1 MGENMTKKTKLISAG
16 LMSVAA
22 LGLFAA
28 CGSKSESS
36 KSEGKTY
43 SYYYTTD
50 PETLDYTFSG
60 QRYTA
65 ENTAN
70 FVDGLVSYD
79 QYRQIVPALAKS
91 WDVSADGKTYTYH
104 IRKNV
109 PWVDADGNEY
119 AKVKPSDWVTGLK
132 HAADTNS
139 ETLYLVSDSIVGLA
153 DYKSGKDKDFSK
165 VGIKADDKA
174 GTLTYTLN
182 EPESFWNS
190 KATYGILYPVNAEFL
205 KEKGKNFGKVATD
218 GILYNG
224 AFIAT
229 KFDNKSAIEY
239 KANDSYWDKKNV
251 HISAVKLSFFDGKK
265 PEDLY
270 KNYTDGKYNKAQLY
284 PTMPYFKKVDQ
295 KDVVWTDQDA
305 NTYFGMFNLNRQ
317 TYAHTAHDTDAKK
330 DATKKAILNK
340 DFRQAVGFAI
350 DKAKYNAQRVGE
362 AGAEKGVRNTLVP
375 YDFVKIAGKD
385 YGTAVQ
391 ANLQEMDSANWSKL
405 SVEQGKNGTYNVDL
419 AKAAFAKAKEALK
432 AEGVDVSKENP
443 IVLDSPV
450 LDTSTIN
457 IAAAASMENSFEKA
471 FDGEVKLNSI
481 KLAMDPYLQAVFS
494 FKTAAEADYD
504 WNISGWGP
512 DYADPATY
520 LNILSPVKGD
530 IATKIGIEPKVT
542 LEGED
547 KAAAAKE
554 AVGID
559 TFQSLL
565 DTANAITDNTDKRY
579 EAFAKAEAW
588 LIENGIIVPVYSLGA
603 APVIQNEVPFTRI
616 NSNSVGS
623 TAYSY
628 KYMKLGD
635 KTVKAK
641 DYDKALKEWQA
652 KVEEKSKAAD
662 KK

>member
-1 MGENMTKKTKLISAG
+1 MTKKTKLMSIG
-16 LMSVAA
+16 LMSVAS
-22 LGLFAA
+22 LGVFAA
-28 CGSKSESS
+28 CGNKSDSSESD
-36 KSEGKTY
+36 GKDY
-43 SYYYTTD
+43 SFYYKTD

-91 WDVSADGKTYTYH
+91 WDVSEDGKTYTYH
-104 IRKNV
+104 IRKDV

-119 AKVKPSDWVTGLK
+119 ATVKPSDWVTGLK

-139 ETLYLVSDSIVGLA
+139 ETLYLVSDSITGLA
-153 DYKSGKDKDFSK
+153 DYASGKNKDFSK

-182 EPESFWNS
+182 APESFWNS
-190 KATYGILYPVNAEFL
+190 KATYGILYPINAEFL
-205 KEKGKNFGKVATD
+205 KEKGKDFGKVTTD

-239 KANDSYWDKKNV
+239 KANDTYWDKKNV
-251 HISAVKLSFFDGKK
+251 HIKNVKLSFYDGKK

-270 KNYTDGKYNKAQLY
+270 KGFTDGKYNQAELF
-284 PTMPYFKKVDQ
+284 PTMPYYKNVKKS
-295 KDVVWTDQDA
+295 DVIWTAQEA
-305 NTYFGMFNLNRQ
+305 TTYFGMFNLNRQ
-317 TYAHTAHDTDAKK
+317 TYKNTAHDTDAKK
-330 DATKKAILNK
+330 TATKQAVLNK
-340 DFRQAVGFAI
+340 DFRQAIGFAI

-362 AGAEKGVRNTLVP
+362 EGGEKLVRNTLVP
-375 YDFVKIAGKD
+375 YDFVTIAGKD

-391 ANLQEMDSANWSKL
+391 SNLQAIDGDVWSKL
-405 SVEQGKNGTYNVDL
+405 SVDQGKNSTYNVDL
-419 AKAAFAKAKEALK
+419 AKASFAKAKEALK
-432 AEGVDVSKENP
+432 AQGVEVSKENP
-443 IVLDSPV
+443 IVLDAPV

-457 IAAAASMENSFEKA
+457 IAAAASMANSLDKA

-520 LNILSPVKGD
+520 LNILSPKQGD
-530 IATKIGIEPKVT
+530 ITIKIGLEPSVT

-547 KAAAAKE
+547 KGAAAKATVDIE
-554 AVGID
+554 AY
-559 TFQSLL
+559 QKLL
-565 DTANAITDNTDKRY
+565 DEANAITDNTDARY

-588 LIENGIIVPVYSLGA
+588 LIDNGIVTPINSLGA
-603 APVIQNEVPFTRI
+603 APMMQNEVPFTKI
-616 NSNSVGS
+616 DSNTVGS

-628 KYMKLGD
+628 KYRKVSD
-635 KTVKAK
+635 KTVTAK
-641 DYDKALKEWQA
+641 EYEKALKEWKA
-652 KVEEKSKAAD
+652 KVEEKSKAAT
-662 KK
+662 K

>member
-1 MGENMTKKTKLISAG
+1 MTKKTKLMGIG

-22 LGLFAA
+22 LGIFAA
-28 CGSKSESS
+28 CGNKTDSSESD
-36 KSEGKTY
+36 GKDY
-43 SYYYTTD
+43 SFYYLTD

-60 QRYTA
+60 QKYTA

-91 WDVSADGKTYTYH
+91 WDVSEDGKTYTYH

-119 AKVKPSDWVTGLK
+119 DTVKPSDWVTGLK

-139 ETLYLVSDSIVGLA
+139 ETLYLVSDSITGLA
-153 DYKSGKDKDFSK
+153 DYASGKDKDFSK

-182 EPESFWNS
+182 APESFWNS
-190 KATYGILYPVNAEFL
+190 KATYGILYPINAEFL
-205 KEKGKNFGKVATD
+205 KEKGKDFGKVATD

-239 KANDSYWDKKNV
+239 KANDTYWDKKNV
-251 HISAVKLSFFDGKK
+251 HIKNVKLSFFDGKK

-270 KNYTDGKYNKAQLY
+270 QNYMAGKYNQAQLY
-284 PTMPYFKKVDQ
+284 PTMPYYKNVKKS
-295 KDVVWTDQDA
+295 DVIWTAQEA
-305 NTYFGMFNLNRQ
+305 TTYFGMFNLNRQ
-317 TYAHTAHDTDAKK
+317 TYKNTAHDTDAKK
-330 DATKKAILNK
+330 TATKQAVLNK
-340 DFRQAVGFAI
+340 DFRQAIGFAI

-362 AGAEKGVRNTLVP
+362 EGGEKLVRNTLVP
-375 YDFVKIAGKD
+375 YDFVTIAGKD

-391 ANLQEMDSANWSKL
+391 ADLQAIDGDVWSKL
-405 SVEQGKNGTYNVDL
+405 SVDQGKNSTYNVDL
-419 AKAAFAKAKEALK
+419 AKASFAKAKEALK
-432 AEGVDVSKENP
+432 AQGIEVSKENP
-443 IVLDSPV
+443 IILDAPV

-457 IAAAASMENSFEKA
+457 IAAAASMENSLEKA

-520 LNILSPVKGD
+520 LNILSPKQGD
-530 IATKIGIEPKVT
+530 ITIKIGLEPSVT

-547 KAAAAKE
+547 KGAAAKA
-554 AVGID
+554 AVDID
-559 TFQSLL
+559 AYQKLL
-565 DTANAITDNTDKRY
+565 DEANDITNNTDARY

-588 LIENGIIVPVYSLGA
+588 LIDNGIVTPIYSLGA
-603 APVIQNEVPFTRI
+603 VPMMQNEVPFTKI
-616 NSNSVGS
+616 DSNTVGS

-628 KYMKLGD
+628 KYRKVRD
-635 KTVKAK
+635 KTVTAK
-641 DYDKALKEWQA
+641 EYEKALKEWKA
-652 KVEEKSKAAD
+652 KVEEKSKAAT
-662 KK
+662 K

>member
-1 MGENMTKKTKLISAG
+1 MTKKTKLMGIG

-22 LGLFAA
+22 LGIFAA
-28 CGSKSESS
+28 CGNKSDSSESD
-36 KSEGKTY
+36 GKDY
-43 SYYYTTD
+43 SFYYLTD

-60 QRYTA
+60 QKYTA

-91 WDVSADGKTYTYH
+91 WDVSEDGKTYTYH

-119 AKVKPSDWVTGLK
+119 DTVKPSDWVTGLK

-139 ETLYLVSDSIVGLA
+139 ETLYLVSDSITGLA
-153 DYKSGKDKDFSK
+153 DYASGKDKDFSK

-174 GTLTYTLN
+174 GTLTYTLTA
-182 EPESFWNS
+182 PESFWNS
-190 KATYGILYPVNAEFL
+190 KATYGILYPINAEFL
-205 KEKGKNFGKVATD
+205 KEKGKDFGKVATD

-239 KANDSYWDKKNV
+239 KANDTYWDKKNV
-251 HISAVKLSFFDGKK
+251 HIKNVKLSFFDGKK

-270 KNYTDGKYNKAQLY
+270 QNYMAGKYNQAQLY
-284 PTMPYFKKVDQ
+284 PTMPYYKNVKKS
-295 KDVVWTDQDA
+295 DVIWTAQEA
-305 NTYFGMFNLNRQ
+305 TTYFGMFNLNRQ
-317 TYAHTAHDTDAKK
+317 TYKNTAHDTDAKK
-330 DATKKAILNK
+330 TATKQAVLNK
-340 DFRQAVGFAI
+340 DFRQAIGFAI

-362 AGAEKGVRNTLVP
+362 EGGEKLVRNTLVP
-375 YDFVKIAGKD
+375 YDFVTIAGKD

-391 ANLQEMDSANWSKL
+391 ADLQAIDGDVWSKL
-405 SVEQGKNGTYNVDL
+405 SVDQGKNSTYNVDL
-419 AKAAFAKAKEALK
+419 AKASFAKAKEALK
-432 AEGVDVSKENP
+432 AQGIEVSKENP
-443 IVLDSPV
+443 IILDAPV

-457 IAAAASMENSFEKA
+457 IAAAASMENSLEKA

-520 LNILSPVKGD
+520 LNILSPKQGD
-530 IATKIGIEPKVT
+530 ITIKIGLEPSVT

-547 KAAAAKE
+547 KGAAAKA
-554 AVGID
+554 AVDID
-559 TFQSLL
+559 AYQKLL
-565 DTANAITDNTDKRY
+565 DEANDITNNTDARY

-588 LIENGIIVPVYSLGA
+588 LIDNGIVTPIYSLGA
-603 APVIQNEVPFTRI
+603 VPMMQNEVPFTKI
-616 NSNSVGS
+616 DSNTVGS

-628 KYMKLGD
+628 KYRKVSD
-635 KTVKAK
+635 KTVTAK
-641 DYDKALKEWQA
+641 EYEKALKEWKA
-652 KVEEKSKAAD
+652 KVEEKSKAAT
-662 KK
+662 K

>member
-1 MGENMTKKTKLISAG
+1 MTKKTKLMGIG

-22 LGLFAA
+22 LGIFAA
-28 CGSKSESS
+28 CGNKSDSSESD
-36 KSEGKTY
+36 GKDY
-43 SYYYTTD
+43 SFYYLTD

-60 QRYTA
+60 QKYTA

-91 WDVSADGKTYTYH
+91 WDVSEDGKTYTYH

-119 AKVKPSDWVTGLK
+119 DTVKPSDWVTGLK

-139 ETLYLVSDSIVGLA
+139 ETLYLVSDSITGLA
-153 DYKSGKDKDFSK
+153 DYANGKDKDFSK

-182 EPESFWNS
+182 APESFWNS
-190 KATYGILYPVNAEFL
+190 KATYGILYPINAEFL
-205 KEKGKNFGKVATD
+205 KEKGKDFGKVATD

-239 KANDSYWDKKNV
+239 KANDTYWDKKNV
-251 HISAVKLSFFDGKK
+251 HIKNVKLSFFDGKK

-270 KNYTDGKYNKAQLY
+270 QNYMAGKYNQAQLY
-284 PTMPYFKKVDQ
+284 PTMPYYKNVKKS
-295 KDVVWTDQDA
+295 DVIWTAQEA
-305 NTYFGMFNLNRQ
+305 TTYFGMFNLNRQ
-317 TYAHTAHDTDAKK
+317 TYKNTAHDTDAKK
-330 DATKKAILNK
+330 TATKQAVLNK
-340 DFRQAVGFAI
+340 DFRQAIGFAI

-362 AGAEKGVRNTLVP
+362 EGGEKLVRNTLVP
-375 YDFVKIAGKD
+375 YDFVTIAGKD

-391 ANLQEMDSANWSKL
+391 ADLQAIDGDVWSKL
-405 SVEQGKNGTYNVDL
+405 SVDQGKNSTYNVDL
-419 AKAAFAKAKEALK
+419 AKVSFAKAKEALK
-432 AEGVDVSKENP
+432 AQGIEVSKENP
-443 IVLDSPV
+443 IILDAPV

-457 IAAAASMENSFEKA
+457 IAAAASMENSLEKA

-520 LNILSPVKGD
+520 LNILSPKQGD
-530 IATKIGIEPKVT
+530 ITIKIGLEPSVT

-547 KAAAAKE
+547 KGAAAKA
-554 AVGID
+554 AVDID
-559 TFQSLL
+559 AYQKLL
-565 DTANAITDNTDKRY
+565 DEANAITNNTDARY

-588 LIENGIIVPVYSLGA
+588 LIDNGIVTPIYSLGA
-603 APVIQNEVPFTRI
+603 VPMMQNEVPFTKI
-616 NSNSVGS
+616 DSNTVGS

-628 KYMKLGD
+628 KYRKVSD
-635 KTVKAK
+635 KTVTAK
-641 DYDKALKEWQA
+641 EYEKALKEWKA
-652 KVEEKSKAAD
+652 KVEEKSKAAT
-662 KK
+662 K

>member
-1 MGENMTKKTKLISAG
+1 MTKKTKLMGIG

-22 LGLFAA
+22 LGIFAA
-28 CGSKSESS
+28 CGNKSDSSESD
-36 KSEGKTY
+36 GKDY
-43 SYYYTTD
+43 SFYYLTD

-60 QRYTA
+60 QKYTA

-91 WDVSADGKTYTYH
+91 WDVSEDGKTYTYH

-119 AKVKPSDWVTGLK
+119 DTVKPSDWVTGLK

-139 ETLYLVSDSIVGLA
+139 ETLYLVSDSITGLA
-153 DYKSGKDKDFSK
+153 DYASGKDKDFSK

-182 EPESFWNS
+182 APESFWNS
-190 KATYGILYPVNAEFL
+190 KATYGILYPINAEFL
-205 KEKGKNFGKVATD
+205 KEKGKDFGKVATD

-239 KANDSYWDKKNV
+239 KANDTYWDKKNV
-251 HISAVKLSFFDGKK
+251 HIKNVKLSFFDGKK

-270 KNYTDGKYNKAQLY
+270 KNYMAGKYNQAQLY
-284 PTMPYFKKVDQ
+284 PTMPYYKNVKKS
-295 KDVVWTDQDA
+295 DVIWTAQEA
-305 NTYFGMFNLNRQ
+305 TTYFGMFNLNRQ
-317 TYAHTAHDTDAKK
+317 TYKNTAHDTDAKK
-330 DATKKAILNK
+330 TATKQAVLNK
-340 DFRQAVGFAI
+340 DFRQAIGFAI

-362 AGAEKGVRNTLVP
+362 EGGEKLVRNTLVP
-375 YDFVKIAGKD
+375 YDFVTIAGKD

-391 ANLQEMDSANWSKL
+391 ADLQAIDGDVWSKL
-405 SVEQGKNGTYNVDL
+405 SVDQGKNSTYNVDL
-419 AKAAFAKAKEALK
+419 AKASFAKAKEALK
-432 AEGVDVSKENP
+432 AQGIEVSKENP
-443 IVLDSPV
+443 IILDAPV

-457 IAAAASMENSFEKA
+457 IAAAASMENSLEKA

-520 LNILSPVKGD
+520 LNILSPKQGD
-530 IATKIGIEPKVT
+530 ITIKIGLEPSVT

-547 KAAAAKE
+547 KGAAAKA
-554 AVGID
+554 AVDID
-559 TFQSLL
+559 AYQKLL
-565 DTANAITDNTDKRY
+565 DEANAITNNTDARY

-588 LIENGIIVPVYSLGA
+588 LIDNGIVTPIYSLGA
-603 APVIQNEVPFTRI
+603 VPMMQNEVPFTKI
-616 NSNSVGS
+616 DSNTVGS

-628 KYMKLGD
+628 KYRKVSD
-635 KTVKAK
+635 KTVTAK
-641 DYDKALKEWQA
+641 EYEKALKEWKA
-652 KVEEKSKAAD
+652 KVEEKSKAAT
-662 KK
+662 K

>member
-1 MGENMTKKTKLISAG
+1 MTKKTKLMSIG

-22 LGLFAA
+22 LGVFAA
-28 CGSKSESS
+28 CGNKSDSSESD
-36 KSEGKTY
+36 GKDY
-43 SYYYTTD
+43 SFYYKTD

-91 WDVSADGKTYTYH
+91 WDVSEDGKTYTYH
-104 IRKNV
+104 IRKYV

-119 AKVKPSDWVTGLK
+119 ATVKPSDWVTGLK

-139 ETLYLVSDSIVGLA
+139 ETLYLVSDSITGLA
-153 DYKSGKDKDFSK
+153 DYASGKNKDFSK

-182 EPESFWNS
+182 APESFWNS
-190 KATYGILYPVNAEFL
+190 KATYGILYPINAEFL
-205 KEKGKNFGKVATD
+205 KEKGKDFGKVTTD

-239 KANDSYWDKKNV
+239 KANDTYWDKKNV
-251 HISAVKLSFFDGKK
+251 HIKNVKLSFYDGKK

-270 KNYTDGKYNKAQLY
+270 KGFTDGKYNQAELF
-284 PTMPYFKKVDQ
+284 PTMPYYKNVKKS
-295 KDVVWTDQDA
+295 DVIWTAQEA
-305 NTYFGMFNLNRQ
+305 TTYFGMFNLNRQ
-317 TYAHTAHDTDAKK
+317 TYKNTAHDTDAKK
-330 DATKKAILNK
+330 TATKQAVLNK
-340 DFRQAVGFAI
+340 DFRQAIGFAI

-362 AGAEKGVRNTLVP
+362 EGGEKLVRNTLVP
-375 YDFVKIAGKD
+375 YDFVTIAGKD

-391 ANLQEMDSANWSKL
+391 SNLQAIDGDVWSKL
-405 SVEQGKNGTYNVDL
+405 SVDQGKNSTYNVDL
-419 AKAAFAKAKEALK
+419 AKASFAKAKEALK
-432 AEGVDVSKENP
+432 AQGVEVSKENP
-443 IVLDSPV
+443 IVLDAPV

-457 IAAAASMENSFEKA
+457 IAAAASMANSLDKA

-520 LNILSPVKGD
+520 LNILSPKQGD
-530 IATKIGIEPKVT
+530 ITIKIGLEPSVT

-547 KAAAAKE
+547 KGAAAKATVDIE
-554 AVGID
+554 AY
-559 TFQSLL
+559 QKLL
-565 DTANAITDNTDKRY
+565 DEANAITDNTDARY

-588 LIENGIIVPVYSLGA
+588 LIDNGIVTPINSLGA
-603 APVIQNEVPFTRI
+603 APMMQNEVPFTKI
-616 NSNSVGS
+616 DSNTVGS

-628 KYMKLGD
+628 KYRKVSD
-635 KTVKAK
+635 KTVTAK
-641 DYDKALKEWQA
+641 EYEKALKEWKA
-652 KVEEKSKAAD
+652 KVEEKSKAAT
-662 KK
+662 K

>member
-1 MGENMTKKTKLISAG
+1 MTKKTKLMGIG

-22 LGLFAA
+22 LGIFAA
-28 CGSKSESS
+28 CGNKSDSSESD
-36 KSEGKTY
+36 GKDY
-43 SYYYTTD
+43 SFYYLTD

-60 QRYTA
+60 QKYTA

-91 WDVSADGKTYTYH
+91 WDVSEDGKTYTYH

-119 AKVKPSDWVTGLK
+119 DTVKPSDWVTGLK

-139 ETLYLVSDSIVGLA
+139 ETLYLVSDSITGLA
-153 DYKSGKDKDFSK
+153 DYASGKDKDFSK

-182 EPESFWNS
+182 APESFWNS
-190 KATYGILYPVNAEFL
+190 KATYGILYPINAEFL
-205 KEKGKNFGKVATD
+205 KEKGKDFGKVATD

-239 KANDSYWDKKNV
+239 KANDTYWDKKNV
-251 HISAVKLSFFDGKK
+251 HIKNVKLSFFDGKK

-270 KNYTDGKYNKAQLY
+270 QNYMAGKYNQAQLY
-284 PTMPYFKKVDQ
+284 PTMPYYKNVKKS
-295 KDVVWTDQDA
+295 DVIWTAQEA
-305 NTYFGMFNLNRQ
+305 TTYFGMFNLNRQ
-317 TYAHTAHDTDAKK
+317 TYKNTAHDTDAKK
-330 DATKKAILNK
+330 TATKQAVLNK
-340 DFRQAVGFAI
+340 DFRQAIGFAI

-362 AGAEKGVRNTLVP
+362 EGGEKLVRNTLVP
-375 YDFVKIAGKD
+375 YDFVTIAGKD

-391 ANLQEMDSANWSKL
+391 ADLQAIDGDVWSKL
-405 SVEQGKNGTYNVDL
+405 SVDQGKNSTYNVDL
-419 AKAAFAKAKEALK
+419 AKASFAKAKEALK
-432 AEGVDVSKENP
+432 AQGIEVSKENP
-443 IVLDSPV
+443 IILDAPV

-457 IAAAASMENSFEKA
+457 IAAAASMENSLEKA

-520 LNILSPVKGD
+520 LNILSPKQGD
-530 IATKIGIEPKVT
+530 ITIKIGLEPSVT

-547 KAAAAKE
+547 KGAAAKA
-554 AVGID
+554 AVDID
-559 TFQSLL
+559 AYQKLL
-565 DTANAITDNTDKRY
+565 DEANDITNNTDARY

-588 LIENGIIVPVYSLGA
+588 LIDNGIVTPIYSLGA
-603 APVIQNEVPFTRI
+603 VPMMQNEVPFTKI
-616 NSNSVGS
+616 DSNTVGS

-628 KYMKLGD
+628 KYRKVSD
-635 KTVKAK
+635 KTVTAK
-641 DYDKALKEWQA
+641 EYEKALKEWKA
-652 KVEEKSKAAD
+652 KVEEKSKAAT
-662 KK
+662 K

>member
-1 MGENMTKKTKLISAG
+1 MTKKTKLMGIG

-22 LGLFAA
+22 LGIFAA
-28 CGSKSESS
+28 CGNKTDSSESD
-36 KSEGKTY
+36 GKDY
-43 SYYYTTD
+43 SFYYLTD

-60 QRYTA
+60 QKYTA

-91 WDVSADGKTYTYH
+91 WDVSEDGKTYTYH

-119 AKVKPSDWVTGLK
+119 DTVKPSDWVTGLK

-139 ETLYLVSDSIVGLA
+139 ETLYLVSDSITGLA
-153 DYKSGKDKDFSK
+153 DYASGKDKDFSK

-182 EPESFWNS
+182 APESFWNS
-190 KATYGILYPVNAEFL
+190 KATYGILYPINAEFL
-205 KEKGKNFGKVATD
+205 KEKGKDFGKVATD

-239 KANDSYWDKKNV
+239 KANDTYWDKKNV
-251 HISAVKLSFFDGKK
+251 HIKNVKLSFFDGKK

-270 KNYTDGKYNKAQLY
+270 QNYMAGKYNQAQLY
-284 PTMPYFKKVDQ
+284 PTMPYYKNVKKS
-295 KDVVWTDQDA
+295 DVIWTAQEA
-305 NTYFGMFNLNRQ
+305 TTYFGMFNLNRQ
-317 TYAHTAHDTDAKK
+317 TYKNTAHDTDAKK
-330 DATKKAILNK
+330 TATKQAVLNK
-340 DFRQAVGFAI
+340 DFRQAIGFAI

-362 AGAEKGVRNTLVP
+362 EGGEKLVRNTLVP
-375 YDFVKIAGKD
+375 YDFVTIAGKD

-391 ANLQEMDSANWSKL
+391 ADLQAIDGDVWSKL
-405 SVEQGKNGTYNVDL
+405 SVDQGKNSTYNVDL
-419 AKAAFAKAKEALK
+419 AKASFAKAKEALK
-432 AEGVDVSKENP
+432 AQGIEVSKENP
-443 IVLDSPV
+443 IILDAPV

-457 IAAAASMENSFEKA
+457 IAAAASMENSLEKA

-520 LNILSPVKGD
+520 LNILSPKQGD
-530 IATKIGIEPKVT
+530 ITIKIGLEPSVT

-547 KAAAAKE
+547 KGAAAKA
-554 AVGID
+554 AVDID
-559 TFQSLL
+559 AYQKLL
-565 DTANAITDNTDKRY
+565 DEANDITNNTDARY

-588 LIENGIIVPVYSLGA
+588 LIDNGIVTPIYSLGA
-603 APVIQNEVPFTRI
+603 VPMMQNEVPFTKI
-616 NSNSVGS
+616 DSNTVGS

-628 KYMKLGD
+628 KYRKVSD
-635 KTVKAK
+635 KTVTAK
-641 DYDKALKEWQA
+641 EYEKALKEWKA
-652 KVEEKSKAAD
+652 KVEEKSKAAT
-662 KK
+662 K

>member
-1 MGENMTKKTKLISAG
+1 MTKKTKLMGIG

-22 LGLFAA
+22 LGIFAA
-28 CGSKSESS
+28 CGNKSDSSESD
-36 KSEGKTY
+36 GKDY
-43 SYYYTTD
+43 SFYYLTD

-60 QRYTA
+60 QKYTA

-91 WDVSADGKTYTYH
+91 WDVSEDGKTYTYH

-119 AKVKPSDWVTGLK
+119 DTVKPSDWVTGLK

-139 ETLYLVSDSIVGLA
+139 ETLYLVSDSITGLA
-153 DYKSGKDKDFSK
+153 DYASGKDKDFSK

-182 EPESFWNS
+182 APESFWNS
-190 KATYGILYPVNAEFL
+190 KATYGILYPINAEFL
-205 KEKGKNFGKVATD
+205 KEKGKDFGKVATD

-239 KANDSYWDKKNV
+239 KANDTYWDKKNV
-251 HISAVKLSFFDGKK
+251 HIKNVKLSFFDGKK

-270 KNYTDGKYNKAQLY
+270 QNYMAGKYNQAQLY
-284 PTMPYFKKVDQ
+284 PTMPYYKNVKKS
-295 KDVVWTDQDA
+295 DVIWTAQEA
-305 NTYFGMFNLNRQ
+305 TTYFGMFNLNRQ
-317 TYAHTAHDTDAKK
+317 TYKNTAHDTDAKK
-330 DATKKAILNK
+330 TATKQAVLNK
-340 DFRQAVGFAI
+340 DFRQAIGFAI

-362 AGAEKGVRNTLVP
+362 EGGEKLVRNTLVP
-375 YDFVKIAGKD
+375 YDFVTIAGKD

-391 ANLQEMDSANWSKL
+391 ADLQAIDGDVWSKL
-405 SVEQGKNGTYNVDL
+405 SVDQGKNSTYNVDL
-419 AKAAFAKAKEALK
+419 AKASFAKAKEALK
-432 AEGVDVSKENP
+432 AQGIEVSKENP
-443 IVLDSPV
+443 IILDAPV

-457 IAAAASMENSFEKA
+457 IAAAASMENSLEKA

-520 LNILSPVKGD
+520 LNILSPKQGD
-530 IATKIGIEPKVT
+530 ITIKIGLEPSVT

-547 KAAAAKE
+547 KGAAAKA
-554 AVGID
+554 AVDID
-559 TFQSLL
+559 AYQKLL
-565 DTANAITDNTDKRY
+565 DEANAITNNTDARY

-588 LIENGIIVPVYSLGA
+588 LIDNGIVTPIYSLGA
-603 APVIQNEVPFTRI
+603 VPMMQNEVPFTKI
-616 NSNSVGS
+616 DSNTVGS

-628 KYMKLGD
+628 KYRKVSD
-635 KTVKAK
+635 KTVTAK
-641 DYDKALKEWQA
+641 EYEKALKEWKA
-652 KVEEKSKAAD
+652 KVEEKSEAAT
-662 KK
+662 K

>member
-1 MGENMTKKTKLISAG
+1 MTKKTKLMSIG
-16 LMSVAA
+16 LISVAA
-22 LGLFAA
+22 LGVFAA
-28 CGSKSESS
+28 CGNKSDSSESD
-36 KSEGKTY
+36 GKDY
-43 SYYYTTD
+43 SFYYKTD
-50 PETLDYTFSG
+50 PETLDYTFSV

-91 WDVSADGKTYTYH
+91 WDVSEDGKTYTYH
-104 IRKNV
+104 IRKDV

-119 AKVKPSDWVTGLK
+119 ATVKPSDWVTGLK

-139 ETLYLVSDSIVGLA
+139 ETLYLVSDSITGLA
-153 DYKSGKDKDFSK
+153 DYASGKNKDFSK

-182 EPESFWNS
+182 APESFWNS
-190 KATYGILYPVNAEFL
+190 KATYGILYPINAEFL
-205 KEKGKNFGKVATD
+205 KEKGKDFGKVTTD

-239 KANDSYWDKKNV
+239 KANDTYWDKKNV
-251 HISAVKLSFFDGKK
+251 HIKNVKLSFYDGKK

-270 KNYTDGKYNKAQLY
+270 KGFTDGKYNQAELF
-284 PTMPYFKKVDQ
+284 PTMPYYKNVKKS
-295 KDVVWTDQDA
+295 DVIWTAQEA
-305 NTYFGMFNLNRQ
+305 TTYFGMFNLNRQ
-317 TYAHTAHDTDAKK
+317 TYKNTAHDTDAKK
-330 DATKKAILNK
+330 TATKQAVLNK
-340 DFRQAVGFAI
+340 DFRQAIGFAI

-362 AGAEKGVRNTLVP
+362 EGGEKLVRNTLVP
-375 YDFVKIAGKD
+375 YDFVTIAGKD

-391 ANLQEMDSANWSKL
+391 SNLQAIDGDVWSKL
-405 SVEQGKNGTYNVDL
+405 SVDQGKNSTYNVDL
-419 AKAAFAKAKEALK
+419 AKASFAKAKEALK
-432 AEGVDVSKENP
+432 AQGVEVSKENP
-443 IVLDSPV
+443 IVLDAPV
-450 LDTSTIN
+450 LDTNTIN
-457 IAAAASMENSFEKA
+457 IAAAASMANSLDKA

-520 LNILSPVKGD
+520 LNILSPKQGD
-530 IATKIGIEPKVT
+530 ITIKIGLEPSVT

-547 KAAAAKE
+547 KGAAAKATVDIE
-554 AVGID
+554 AY
-559 TFQSLL
+559 QKLL
-565 DTANAITDNTDKRY
+565 DEANAITDNTDARY

-588 LIENGIIVPVYSLGA
+588 LIDNGIVTPIYSLGA
-603 APVIQNEVPFTRI
+603 APMMQNEVPFTKI
-616 NSNSVGS
+616 DSNAVGS

-628 KYMKLGD
+628 KYRKVSD
-635 KTVKAK
+635 KTVTAK
-641 DYDKALKEWQA
+641 EYEKALKEWKA
-652 KVEEKSKAAD
+652 KVEEKSKAAT
-662 KK
+662 K

>member
-1 MGENMTKKTKLISAG
+1 MTKKTKLMGIG

-22 LGLFAA
+22 LGIFAA
-28 CGSKSESS
+28 CGNKSDSSESD
-36 KSEGKTY
+36 GKDY
-43 SYYYTTD
+43 SFYYLTD

-60 QRYTA
+60 QKYTA

-91 WDVSADGKTYTYH
+91 WDVSEDGKTYTYH

-109 PWVDADGNEY
+109 PWVDADGNECDT
-119 AKVKPSDWVTGLK
+119 VKPSDWVTGLK

-139 ETLYLVSDSIVGLA
+139 ETLYLVSDSITGLA
-153 DYKSGKDKDFSK
+153 DYASGKDKDFSK

-182 EPESFWNS
+182 APESFWNS
-190 KATYGILYPVNAEFL
+190 KATYGILYPINAEFL
-205 KEKGKNFGKVATD
+205 KEKGKDFGKVATD

-239 KANDSYWDKKNV
+239 KANDTYWDKKNV
-251 HISAVKLSFFDGKK
+251 HIKNVKLSFFDGKK

-270 KNYTDGKYNKAQLY
+270 QNYMAGKYNQAQLY
-284 PTMPYFKKVDQ
+284 PTMPYYKNVKKS
-295 KDVVWTDQDA
+295 DVIWTAQEA
-305 NTYFGMFNLNRQ
+305 TTYFGMFNLNRQ
-317 TYAHTAHDTDAKK
+317 TYKNTAHDTDAKK
-330 DATKKAILNK
+330 TATKQAVLNK
-340 DFRQAVGFAI
+340 DFRQAIGFAI

-362 AGAEKGVRNTLVP
+362 EGGEKLVRNTLVP
-375 YDFVKIAGKD
+375 YDFVTIAGKD

-391 ANLQEMDSANWSKL
+391 ADLQAIDGDVWSKL
-405 SVEQGKNGTYNVDL
+405 SVDQGKNSTYNVDL
-419 AKAAFAKAKEALK
+419 AKASFAKAKEALK
-432 AEGVDVSKENP
+432 AQGIEVSKENP
-443 IVLDSPV
+443 IILDAPV

-457 IAAAASMENSFEKA
+457 IAAAASMENSLEKA

-520 LNILSPVKGD
+520 LNILSPKQGD
-530 IATKIGIEPKVT
+530 ITIKIGLEPSVT

-547 KAAAAKE
+547 KGAAAKA
-554 AVGID
+554 AVDID
-559 TFQSLL
+559 AYQKLL
-565 DTANAITDNTDKRY
+565 DEANAITNNTDARY

-588 LIENGIIVPVYSLGA
+588 LIDNGIVTPIYSLGA
-603 APVIQNEVPFTRI
+603 VPMMQNEVPFTKI
-616 NSNSVGS
+616 DSNTVGS

-628 KYMKLGD
+628 KYRKVSD
-635 KTVKAK
+635 KTVTAK
-641 DYDKALKEWQA
+641 EYEKALKEWKA
-652 KVEEKSKAAD
+652 KVEEKSKAAT
-662 KK
+662 K

>member
-1 MGENMTKKTKLISAG
+1 MTKKTKLMGIG

-22 LGLFAA
+22 LGIFAA
-28 CGSKSESS
+28 CGNKSDSSESD
-36 KSEGKTY
+36 GKDY
-43 SYYYTTD
+43 SFYYLTD

-60 QRYTA
+60 QKYTA

-91 WDVSADGKTYTYH
+91 WDVSEDGKTYTYH

-119 AKVKPSDWVTGLK
+119 DTVKPSDWVTGLK

-139 ETLYLVSDSIVGLA
+139 ETLYLVSDSITGLA
-153 DYKSGKDKDFSK
+153 DYASGKDKDFSK

-182 EPESFWNS
+182 APESFWNS
-190 KATYGILYPVNAEFL
+190 KATYGILYPINAEFL
-205 KEKGKNFGKVATD
+205 KEKGKDFGKVATD

-239 KANDSYWDKKNV
+239 KANDTYWDKKNV
-251 HISAVKLSFFDGKK
+251 HIKNVKLSFFDGKK

-270 KNYTDGKYNKAQLY
+270 QNYMAGKYNQAQLY
-284 PTMPYFKKVDQ
+284 PTMPYYKNVKKS
-295 KDVVWTDQDA
+295 DVIWTAQEA
-305 NTYFGMFNLNRQ
+305 TTYFGMFNLNRQ
-317 TYAHTAHDTDAKK
+317 TYKNTAHDTDAKK
-330 DATKKAILNK
+330 TATKQAVLNK
-340 DFRQAVGFAI
+340 DFRQAIGFAI

-362 AGAEKGVRNTLVP
+362 EGGEKLVRNTLVP
-375 YDFVKIAGKD
+375 YDFVTIAGKD

-391 ANLQEMDSANWSKL
+391 ADLQAIDGDVWSKL
-405 SVEQGKNGTYNVDL
+405 SVDQGKNSTYNVDL
-419 AKAAFAKAKEALK
+419 AKASLAKAKEALK
-432 AEGVDVSKENP
+432 AQGIEVSKENP
-443 IVLDSPV
+443 IILDAPV

-457 IAAAASMENSFEKA
+457 IAAAASMENSLEKA

-520 LNILSPVKGD
+520 LNILSPKQGD
-530 IATKIGIEPKVT
+530 ITIKIGLEPSVT

-547 KAAAAKE
+547 KGAAAKA
-554 AVGID
+554 AVDID
-559 TFQSLL
+559 AYQKLL
-565 DTANAITDNTDKRY
+565 DEANAITNNTDARY

-588 LIENGIIVPVYSLGA
+588 LIDNGIVTPIYSLGA
-603 APVIQNEVPFTRI
+603 VPMMQNEVPFTKI
-616 NSNSVGS
+616 DSNTVGS

-628 KYMKLGD
+628 KYRKVSD
-635 KTVKAK
+635 KTVTAK
-641 DYDKALKEWQA
+641 EYEKALKEWKA
-652 KVEEKSKAAD
+652 KVEEKSKAAT
-662 KK
+662 K

>member
-1 MGENMTKKTKLISAG
+1 MTKKTKLMSIG

-22 LGLFAA
+22 LGVFAA
-28 CGSKSESS
+28 CGNKSDSSESD
-36 KSEGKTY
+36 GKDY
-43 SYYYTTD
+43 SFYYKTD

-91 WDVSADGKTYTYH
+91 CDVSEDGKTYTYH
-104 IRKNV
+104 IRKDV

-119 AKVKPSDWVTGLK
+119 ATVKPYDWVTGLK

-139 ETLYLVSDSIVGLA
+139 ETLYLVSDSITGLA
-153 DYKSGKDKDFSK
+153 DYASGKNKDFSK

-182 EPESFWNS
+182 APESFWNS
-190 KATYGILYPVNAEFL
+190 KATYGILYPINAEFL
-205 KEKGKNFGKVATD
+205 KEKGKDFGKVTTD

-239 KANDSYWDKKNV
+239 KANDTYWDKKNV
-251 HISAVKLSFFDGKK
+251 HIKNVKLSFYDGKK

-270 KNYTDGKYNKAQLY
+270 KGFTDGKYNQAELF
-284 PTMPYFKKVDQ
+284 PTMPYYKNVKKS
-295 KDVVWTDQDA
+295 DVIWTAQEA
-305 NTYFGMFNLNRQ
+305 TTYFGMFNLNRQ
-317 TYAHTAHDTDAKK
+317 TYKNTAHDTDAKK
-330 DATKKAILNK
+330 TAIKQAVLNK
-340 DFRQAVGFAI
+340 DFRQAIGFAI

-362 AGAEKGVRNTLVP
+362 EGGEKLVRNTLVP
-375 YDFVKIAGKD
+375 YDFVTIAGKD

-391 ANLQEMDSANWSKL
+391 SNLQAIDGDVWSKL
-405 SVEQGKNGTYNVDL
+405 SVDQGKNSTYNVDL
-419 AKAAFAKAKEALK
+419 AKASFAKAKEALK
-432 AEGVDVSKENP
+432 AQGIEVSKENP
-443 IVLDSPV
+443 IVLDAPV

-457 IAAAASMENSFEKA
+457 IAAAASMANSLDKA

-520 LNILSPVKGD
+520 LNILSPKQGD
-530 IATKIGIEPKVT
+530 ITIKIGLEPSVT

-547 KAAAAKE
+547 KGAAAKATVDIE
-554 AVGID
+554 AY
-559 TFQSLL
+559 QKLL
-565 DTANAITDNTDKRY
+565 DEANAITDNTDARY

-588 LIENGIIVPVYSLGA
+588 LIDNGIVTPIYSLGA
-603 APVIQNEVPFTRI
+603 APMMQNEVPFTKI
-616 NSNSVGS
+616 DSNTVGS

-628 KYMKLGD
+628 KYRKVSD
-635 KTVKAK
+635 KTVTAK
-641 DYDKALKEWQA
+641 EYEKALKEWKA
-652 KVEEKSKAAD
+652 KVEEKSKAAT
-662 KK
+662 K

>member
-1 MGENMTKKTKLISAG
+1 MTKKTKLMGIG

-22 LGLFAA
+22 LGIFAA
-28 CGSKSESS
+28 CGNKSDSSESD
-36 KSEGKTY
+36 GKDY
-43 SYYYTTD
+43 SFYYLTD

-60 QRYTA
+60 QKYTA

-91 WDVSADGKTYTYH
+91 WDVSEDGKTYTYH

-119 AKVKPSDWVTGLK
+119 DTVKPSDWVTGLK

-139 ETLYLVSDSIVGLA
+139 ETLYLVSDSITGLA
-153 DYKSGKDKDFSK
+153 DYASGKDKDFSK

-182 EPESFWNS
+182 APESFWNS
-190 KATYGILYPVNAEFL
+190 KATYGILYPINAEFL
-205 KEKGKNFGKVATD
+205 KEKGKDFGKVATD

-239 KANDSYWDKKNV
+239 KANDTYWDKKNV
-251 HISAVKLSFFDGKK
+251 HIKNVKLSFFDGKK

-270 KNYTDGKYNKAQLY
+270 QNYMAGKYNQAQLY
-284 PTMPYFKKVDQ
+284 PTMPYYKNVKKS
-295 KDVVWTDQDA
+295 DVIWTAQEA
-305 NTYFGMFNLNRQ
+305 TTYFGMFNLNRQ
-317 TYAHTAHDTDAKK
+317 TYKNTAHDTDAKK
-330 DATKKAILNK
+330 TATKQAVLNK
-340 DFRQAVGFAI
+340 DFRQAIGFAI

-362 AGAEKGVRNTLVP
+362 EGGEKLVRNTLVP
-375 YDFVKIAGKD
+375 YDFVTIAGKD

-391 ANLQEMDSANWSKL
+391 ADLQAIDGDVWSKL
-405 SVEQGKNGTYNVDL
+405 SVDQGKNSTYNVDL
-419 AKAAFAKAKEALK
+419 AKASFAKAKEALK
-432 AEGVDVSKENP
+432 AQGFEVSKENP
-443 IVLDSPV
+443 IILDAPV

-457 IAAAASMENSFEKA
+457 IAAAASMENSLEKA

-520 LNILSPVKGD
+520 LNILSPKQGD
-530 IATKIGIEPKVT
+530 ITIKIGLEPSVT

-547 KAAAAKE
+547 KGAAAKA
-554 AVGID
+554 AVDID
-559 TFQSLL
+559 AYQKLL
-565 DTANAITDNTDKRY
+565 DEANDITNNTDARY

-588 LIENGIIVPVYSLGA
+588 LIDNGIVTPIYSLGA
-603 APVIQNEVPFTRI
+603 VPMMQNEVPFTKI
-616 NSNSVGS
+616 DSNTVGS

-628 KYMKLGD
+628 KYRKVSD
-635 KTVKAK
+635 KTVTAK
-641 DYDKALKEWQA
+641 EYEKALKEWKA
-652 KVEEKSKAAD
+652 KVEEKSKAAT
-662 KK
+662 K

>member
-1 MGENMTKKTKLISAG
+1 M
-16 LMSVAA
+16 
-22 LGLFAA
+22 
-28 CGSKSESS
+28 
-36 KSEGKTY
+36 
-43 SYYYTTD
+43 
-50 PETLDYTFSG
+50 PYTFSG
-60 QRYTA
+60 QKYTA

-91 WDVSADGKTYTYH
+91 WDVSEDGKTYTYH

-119 AKVKPSDWVTGLK
+119 DTVKPSDWVTGLK

-139 ETLYLVSDSIVGLA
+139 ETLYLVSDSITGLA
-153 DYKSGKDKDFSK
+153 DYASGKDKDFSK

-182 EPESFWNS
+182 APESFWNS
-190 KATYGILYPVNAEFL
+190 KATYGILYPINAEFL
-205 KEKGKNFGKVATD
+205 KEKGKDFGKVATD

-239 KANDSYWDKKNV
+239 KANDTYWDKKNV
-251 HISAVKLSFFDGKK
+251 HIKNVKLSFFDGKK

-270 KNYTDGKYNKAQLY
+270 QNYMAGKYNQAQLY
-284 PTMPYFKKVDQ
+284 PTMPYYKNVKKS
-295 KDVVWTDQDA
+295 DVIWTAQEA
-305 NTYFGMFNLNRQ
+305 TTYFGMFNLNRQ
-317 TYAHTAHDTDAKK
+317 TYKNTAHDTDAKK
-330 DATKKAILNK
+330 TATKQAVLNK
-340 DFRQAVGFAI
+340 DFRQAIGFAI

-362 AGAEKGVRNTLVP
+362 EGGEKLVRNTLVP
-375 YDFVKIAGKD
+375 YDFVTIAGKD

-391 ANLQEMDSANWSKL
+391 ADLQAIDGDVWSKL
-405 SVEQGKNGTYNVDL
+405 SVDQGKNSTYNVDL
-419 AKAAFAKAKEALK
+419 AKASFAKAKEALK
-432 AEGVDVSKENP
+432 AQGIEVSKENP
-443 IVLDSPV
+443 IILDAPV

-457 IAAAASMENSFEKA
+457 IAAAASMENSLEKA

-520 LNILSPVKGD
+520 LNILSPKQGD
-530 IATKIGIEPKVT
+530 ITIKIGLEPSVT

-547 KAAAAKE
+547 KGAAAKA
-554 AVGID
+554 AVDID
-559 TFQSLL
+559 AYQKLL
-565 DTANAITDNTDKRY
+565 DEANDITNNTDARY

-588 LIENGIIVPVYSLGA
+588 LIDNGIVTPIYSLGA
-603 APVIQNEVPFTRI
+603 VPMMQNEVPFTKI
-616 NSNSVGS
+616 DSNTVGS

-628 KYMKLGD
+628 KYRKVSD
-635 KTVKAK
+635 KTVTAK
-641 DYDKALKEWQA
+641 EYEKALKEWKA
-652 KVEEKSKAAD
+652 KVEEKSKAAT
-662 KK
+662 K

>member
-1 MGENMTKKTKLISAG
+1 MTKKTKLMGIG

-22 LGLFAA
+22 LGIFAA
-28 CGSKSESS
+28 CGNKSDSSESD
-36 KSEGKTY
+36 GKDY
-43 SYYYTTD
+43 SFYYLTD

-60 QRYTA
+60 QKYTA

-91 WDVSADGKTYTYH
+91 WDVSEDGKTYTYH

-119 AKVKPSDWVTGLK
+119 DTVKPSDWVTGLK

-139 ETLYLVSDSIVGLA
+139 ETLYLVSDSITGLA
-153 DYKSGKDKDFSK
+153 DYASGKDKDFSK
-165 VGIKADDKA
+165 VGIKADNKA

-182 EPESFWNS
+182 APESFWNS
-190 KATYGILYPVNAEFL
+190 KATYGILYPINAEFL
-205 KEKGKNFGKVATD
+205 KEKGKDFGKVATD

-239 KANDSYWDKKNV
+239 KANDTYWDKKNV
-251 HISAVKLSFFDGKK
+251 HIKNVKLSFFDGKK

-270 KNYTDGKYNKAQLY
+270 QNYMAGKYNQAQLY
-284 PTMPYFKKVDQ
+284 PTMPYYKNVKKS
-295 KDVVWTDQDA
+295 DVIWTAQEA
-305 NTYFGMFNLNRQ
+305 TTYFGMFNLNRQ
-317 TYAHTAHDTDAKK
+317 TYKNTAHDTDAKK
-330 DATKKAILNK
+330 TATKQAVLNK
-340 DFRQAVGFAI
+340 DFRQAIGFAI

-362 AGAEKGVRNTLVP
+362 EGGEKLVRNTLVP
-375 YDFVKIAGKD
+375 YDFVTIAGKD

-391 ANLQEMDSANWSKL
+391 ADLQAIDGDVWSKL
-405 SVEQGKNGTYNVDL
+405 SVDQGKNSTYNVDL
-419 AKAAFAKAKEALK
+419 AKASFAKAKEALK
-432 AEGVDVSKENP
+432 AQGIEVSKENP
-443 IVLDSPV
+443 IILDAPV

-457 IAAAASMENSFEKA
+457 IAAAASMENSLEKA

-520 LNILSPVKGD
+520 LNILSPKQGD
-530 IATKIGIEPKVT
+530 ITIKIGLEPSVT

-547 KAAAAKE
+547 KGAAAKA
-554 AVGID
+554 AVDID
-559 TFQSLL
+559 AYQKLL
-565 DTANAITDNTDKRY
+565 DEANDITNNTDARY

-588 LIENGIIVPVYSLGA
+588 LIDNGIVTPIYSLGA
-603 APVIQNEVPFTRI
+603 VPMMQNEVPFTKI
-616 NSNSVGS
+616 DSNTVGS

-628 KYMKLGD
+628 KYRKVSD
-635 KTVKAK
+635 KTVTAK
-641 DYDKALKEWQA
+641 EYEKALKEWKA
-652 KVEEKSKAAD
+652 KVEEKSKAAT
-662 KK
+662 K

>member
-1 MGENMTKKTKLISAG
+1 MTKKTKLMGIG

-22 LGLFAA
+22 LGIFAA
-28 CGSKSESS
+28 CGNKSDSSESD
-36 KSEGKTY
+36 GKDY
-43 SYYYTTD
+43 SFYYLTD

-60 QRYTA
+60 QKYTA

-91 WDVSADGKTYTYH
+91 WDVSEDGKTYTYH

-119 AKVKPSDWVTGLK
+119 DTVKPSDWVTGLK

-139 ETLYLVSDSIVGLA
+139 ETLYLVSDSITGLA
-153 DYKSGKDKDFSK
+153 DYASGKDKDFSK

-182 EPESFWNS
+182 APESFWNS
-190 KATYGILYPVNAEFL
+190 KATYGILYPINAEFL
-205 KEKGKNFGKVATD
+205 KEKGKDFGKVATD

-229 KFDNKSAIEY
+229 KFDIKSAIEY
-239 KANDSYWDKKNV
+239 KANDTYWDKKNV
-251 HISAVKLSFFDGKK
+251 HIKNVKLSFFDGKK

-270 KNYTDGKYNKAQLY
+270 QNYMAGKYNQAQLY
-284 PTMPYFKKVDQ
+284 PTMPYYKNVKKS
-295 KDVVWTDQDA
+295 DVIWTAQEA
-305 NTYFGMFNLNRQ
+305 TTYFGMFNLNRQ
-317 TYAHTAHDTDAKK
+317 TYKNTAHDTDAKK
-330 DATKKAILNK
+330 TATKQAVLNK
-340 DFRQAVGFAI
+340 DFRQAIGFAI

-362 AGAEKGVRNTLVP
+362 EGGEKLVRNTLVP
-375 YDFVKIAGKD
+375 YDFVTIAGKD

-391 ANLQEMDSANWSKL
+391 ADLQAIDGDVWSKL
-405 SVEQGKNGTYNVDL
+405 SVDQGKNSTYNVDL
-419 AKAAFAKAKEALK
+419 AKASFAKAKEALK
-432 AEGVDVSKENP
+432 AQGIEVSKENP
-443 IVLDSPV
+443 IILDAPV

-457 IAAAASMENSFEKA
+457 IAAAASMENSLEKA

-520 LNILSPVKGD
+520 LNILSPKQGD
-530 IATKIGIEPKVT
+530 ITIKIGLEPSVT

-547 KAAAAKE
+547 KGAAAKA
-554 AVGID
+554 AVDID
-559 TFQSLL
+559 AYQKLL
-565 DTANAITDNTDKRY
+565 DEANDITNNTDARY

-588 LIENGIIVPVYSLGA
+588 LIDNGIVTPIYSLGA
-603 APVIQNEVPFTRI
+603 VPMMQNEVPFTKI
-616 NSNSVGS
+616 DSNTVGS

-628 KYMKLGD
+628 KYRKVSD
-635 KTVKAK
+635 KTVTAK
-641 DYDKALKEWQA
+641 EYEKALKEWKA
-652 KVEEKSKAAD
+652 KVEEKSKAAT
-662 KK
+662 K

>member
-1 MGENMTKKTKLISAG
+1 MTKKTKLMSIG

-22 LGLFAA
+22 LGVFAA
-28 CGSKSESS
+28 CGNKSDSSESD
-36 KSEGKTY
+36 GKDY
-43 SYYYTTD
+43 SFYYKTD

-91 WDVSADGKTYTYH
+91 WDVSEDGKTYTYH
-104 IRKNV
+104 IRKDV

-119 AKVKPSDWVTGLK
+119 ATVKPSDWVTGLK
-132 HAADTNS
+132 HVADTNS
-139 ETLYLVSDSIVGLA
+139 ETLYLVSDSITGLA
-153 DYKSGKDKDFSK
+153 DYASGKNKDFSK

-182 EPESFWNS
+182 APESFWNS
-190 KATYGILYPVNAEFL
+190 KATYGILYPINAEFL
-205 KEKGKNFGKVATD
+205 KEKGKDFGKVTTD

-239 KANDSYWDKKNV
+239 KANDTYWDKKNV
-251 HISAVKLSFFDGKK
+251 HIKNVKLSFYDGKK

-270 KNYTDGKYNKAQLY
+270 KGFTDGKYNQAELF
-284 PTMPYFKKVDQ
+284 PTMPYYKNVKKS
-295 KDVVWTDQDA
+295 DVIWTAQEA
-305 NTYFGMFNLNRQ
+305 TTYFGMFNLNRQ
-317 TYAHTAHDTDAKK
+317 TYKNTAHDTDAKK
-330 DATKKAILNK
+330 TATKQAVLNK
-340 DFRQAVGFAI
+340 DFRQAIGFAI

-362 AGAEKGVRNTLVP
+362 EGGEKLVRNTLVP
-375 YDFVKIAGKD
+375 YDFVTIAGKD

-391 ANLQEMDSANWSKL
+391 SNLQAIDGDVWSKL
-405 SVEQGKNGTYNVDL
+405 SVDQGKNSTYNVDL
-419 AKAAFAKAKEALK
+419 AKASFAKAKEALK
-432 AEGVDVSKENP
+432 AQGVEVSKENP
-443 IVLDSPV
+443 IVLDAPV

-457 IAAAASMENSFEKA
+457 IAAAASMANSLDKA

-520 LNILSPVKGD
+520 LNILSPKQGD
-530 IATKIGIEPKVT
+530 ITIKIGLEPSVT

-547 KAAAAKE
+547 KGAAAKATVDIE
-554 AVGID
+554 AY
-559 TFQSLL
+559 QKLL
-565 DTANAITDNTDKRY
+565 DEANAITDNTDARY

-588 LIENGIIVPVYSLGA
+588 LIDNGIVTPINSLGA
-603 APVIQNEVPFTRI
+603 APMMQNEVPFTKI
-616 NSNSVGS
+616 DSNTVGS

-628 KYMKLGD
+628 KYRKVSD
-635 KTVKAK
+635 KTVTAK
-641 DYDKALKEWQA
+641 EYEKALKEWKA
-652 KVEEKSKAAD
+652 KVEEKSKAAT
-662 KK
+662 K

>member
-1 MGENMTKKTKLISAG
+1 MTKKTKLMGIG

-22 LGLFAA
+22 LGIFAA
-28 CGSKSESS
+28 CGNKSDSSESD
-36 KSEGKTY
+36 GKDY
-43 SYYYTTD
+43 SFYYLTD

-60 QRYTA
+60 QKYTA

-91 WDVSADGKTYTYH
+91 WDVSEDGKTYTYH

-119 AKVKPSDWVTGLK
+119 DTVKPSDWVTGLK

-139 ETLYLVSDSIVGLA
+139 ETLYLVSDSITGLA
-153 DYKSGKDKDFSK
+153 DYASGKDKDFSK

-182 EPESFWNS
+182 APESFWNS
-190 KATYGILYPVNAEFL
+190 KATYGILYPINAEFL
-205 KEKGKNFGKVATD
+205 KEKGKDFGKVATD

-239 KANDSYWDKKNV
+239 KANDTYWDKKNV
-251 HISAVKLSFFDGKK
+251 HIKNVKLSFFDGKK

-270 KNYTDGKYNKAQLY
+270 QNYMAGKYNQAQLY
-284 PTMPYFKKVDQ
+284 PTMPYYKNVKKS
-295 KDVVWTDQDA
+295 DVIWTAQEA
-305 NTYFGMFNLNRQ
+305 TTYFGMFNLNRQ
-317 TYAHTAHDTDAKK
+317 TYKNTAHDTDAKK
-330 DATKKAILNK
+330 TATKQAVLNK
-340 DFRQAVGFAI
+340 DFRQAIGFAI

-362 AGAEKGVRNTLVP
+362 EGGEKLVRNTLVP
-375 YDFVKIAGKD
+375 YDFVTIAGKD

-391 ANLQEMDSANWSKL
+391 ADLQAIDGDVWSKL
-405 SVEQGKNGTYNVDL
+405 SVDQGKNSTYNVDL
-419 AKAAFAKAKEALK
+419 AKASFAKAKEALK
-432 AEGVDVSKENP
+432 AQGIEVSKENP
-443 IVLDSPV
+443 IILDAPV

-457 IAAAASMENSFEKA
+457 IAAAASMENSLEKA
-471 FDGEVKLNSI
+471 LDGEVKLNSI

-520 LNILSPVKGD
+520 LNILSPKQGD
-530 IATKIGIEPKVT
+530 ITIKIGLEPSVT

-547 KAAAAKE
+547 KGAAAKA
-554 AVGID
+554 AVDID
-559 TFQSLL
+559 AYQKLL
-565 DTANAITDNTDKRY
+565 DEANAITNNTDARY

-588 LIENGIIVPVYSLGA
+588 LIDNGIVTPIYSLGA
-603 APVIQNEVPFTRI
+603 VPMMQNEVPFTKI
-616 NSNSVGS
+616 DSNTVGS

-628 KYMKLGD
+628 KYRKVSD
-635 KTVKAK
+635 KTVTAK
-641 DYDKALKEWQA
+641 EYEKALKEWKA
-652 KVEEKSKAAD
+652 KVEEKSKAAT
-662 KK
+662 K

>member
-1 MGENMTKKTKLISAG
+1 MTKKTKLMGIG

-22 LGLFAA
+22 LGIFAA
-28 CGSKSESS
+28 CGNKSDSSESD
-36 KSEGKTY
+36 GKDY
-43 SYYYTTD
+43 SFYYLTD

-60 QRYTA
+60 QKYTA

-91 WDVSADGKTYTYH
+91 WDVSEDGKTYTYH

-119 AKVKPSDWVTGLK
+119 DTVKPSDWVTGLK

-139 ETLYLVSDSIVGLA
+139 ETLYLVSDSITGLA
-153 DYKSGKDKDFSK
+153 DYASGKDKDFSK

-182 EPESFWNS
+182 APESFWNS
-190 KATYGILYPVNAEFL
+190 KATYGILYPINAEFL
-205 KEKGKNFGKVATD
+205 KEKGKDFGKVATD

-239 KANDSYWDKKNV
+239 KANDTYWDKKNV
-251 HISAVKLSFFDGKK
+251 HIKNVKLSFFDGKK

-270 KNYTDGKYNKAQLY
+270 QNYMAGKYNQAQLY
-284 PTMPYFKKVDQ
+284 PTMPYYKNVKKS
-295 KDVVWTDQDA
+295 DVIWTAQEA
-305 NTYFGMFNLNRQ
+305 TTYFGMFNLNRQ
-317 TYAHTAHDTDAKK
+317 TYKNTAHDTDAKK
-330 DATKKAILNK
+330 TATKQAVLNK
-340 DFRQAVGFAI
+340 DFRQAIGFAI

-362 AGAEKGVRNTLVP
+362 EGGEKLVRNTLVP
-375 YDFVKIAGKD
+375 YDFVTIAGKD

-391 ANLQEMDSANWSKL
+391 ADLQAIDGDVWSKL
-405 SVEQGKNGTYNVDL
+405 SVDQGKNSTYNVDL
-419 AKAAFAKAKEALK
+419 VKASFAKAKEALK
-432 AEGVDVSKENP
+432 AQGIEVSKENP
-443 IVLDSPV
+443 IILDAPV

-457 IAAAASMENSFEKA
+457 IAAAASMENSLEKA

-520 LNILSPVKGD
+520 LNILSPKQGD
-530 IATKIGIEPKVT
+530 ITIKIGLEPSVT

-547 KAAAAKE
+547 KGAAAKA
-554 AVGID
+554 AVDID
-559 TFQSLL
+559 AYQKLL
-565 DTANAITDNTDKRY
+565 DEANAITNNTDARY

-588 LIENGIIVPVYSLGA
+588 LIDNGIVTPIYSLGA
-603 APVIQNEVPFTRI
+603 VPMMQNEVPFTKI
-616 NSNSVGS
+616 DSNTVGS

-628 KYMKLGD
+628 KYRKVSD
-635 KTVKAK
+635 KTVTAK
-641 DYDKALKEWQA
+641 EYEKALKEWKA
-652 KVEEKSKAAD
+652 KVEEKSKAAT
-662 KK
+662 K

>member
-1 MGENMTKKTKLISAG
+1 MTKKTKLMSIG

-22 LGLFAA
+22 LGVFAA
-28 CGSKSESS
+28 CGNKSDSSESD
-36 KSEGKTY
+36 GKDY
-43 SYYYTTD
+43 SFYYKTD

-91 WDVSADGKTYTYH
+91 WDVSEDGKTYTYH
-104 IRKNV
+104 IRKDV

-119 AKVKPSDWVTGLK
+119 ATVKPSDWVTGLK

-139 ETLYLVSDSIVGLA
+139 ETLYLVSDSITGLA
-153 DYKSGKDKDFSK
+153 DYASGKNKDFSK

-182 EPESFWNS
+182 APESFWNS
-190 KATYGILYPVNAEFL
+190 KATYGILYPINAEFL
-205 KEKGKNFGKVATD
+205 KEKGKDFGKVTTD

-239 KANDSYWDKKNV
+239 KANDTYWDKKNV
-251 HISAVKLSFFDGKK
+251 HIKNVKLSFYDGKK

-270 KNYTDGKYNKAQLY
+270 KGFTDGKYNQAELF
-284 PTMPYFKKVDQ
+284 PTMPYYKNVKKS
-295 KDVVWTDQDA
+295 DVIWTAQEA
-305 NTYFGMFNLNRQ
+305 TTYFGMFNLNRQ
-317 TYAHTAHDTDAKK
+317 TYKNTAHDTDAKK
-330 DATKKAILNK
+330 TATKQAVLNK
-340 DFRQAVGFAI
+340 DFRQAIGFAI
-350 DKAKYNAQRVGE
+350 DKAKYNAQRVGVE
-362 AGAEKGVRNTLVP
+362 GGEKLVRNTLVP
-375 YDFVKIAGKD
+375 YDFVTIAGKD

-391 ANLQEMDSANWSKL
+391 SNLQAIDGDVWSKL
-405 SVEQGKNGTYNVDL
+405 SVDQGKNSTYNVDL
-419 AKAAFAKAKEALK
+419 AKASFAKAKEALK
-432 AEGVDVSKENP
+432 AQGVEVSKENP
-443 IVLDSPV
+443 IVLDAPV

-457 IAAAASMENSFEKA
+457 IAAAASMANSLDKA

-520 LNILSPVKGD
+520 LNILSPKQGD
-530 IATKIGIEPKVT
+530 ITIKIGLEPSVT

-547 KAAAAKE
+547 KGAAAKATVDIE
-554 AVGID
+554 AY
-559 TFQSLL
+559 QKLL
-565 DTANAITDNTDKRY
+565 DEANAITDNTDARY

-588 LIENGIIVPVYSLGA
+588 LIDNGIVTPINSLGA
-603 APVIQNEVPFTRI
+603 APMMQNEVPFTKI
-616 NSNSVGS
+616 DSNTVGS

-628 KYMKLGD
+628 KYRKVSD
-635 KTVKAK
+635 KTVTAK
-641 DYDKALKEWQA
+641 EYEKALKEWKA
-652 KVEEKSKAAD
+652 KVEEKSKAAT
-662 KK
+662 K

>member
-1 MGENMTKKTKLISAG
+1 MTKKTKLMSIG

-22 LGLFAA
+22 LGVFAA
-28 CGSKSESS
+28 CGNKSDSS
-36 KSEGKTY
+36 ESEGKDY
-43 SYYYTTD
+43 SYYYTND

-91 WDVSADGKTYTYH
+91 WDVSEDGKTYTYH

-119 AKVKPSDWVTGLK
+119 DTVKPSDWVTGLK

-139 ETLYLVSDSIVGLA
+139 ETLYLVSDSITGLA
-153 DYKSGKDKDFSK
+153 DYASGKDKDFSK

-182 EPESFWNS
+182 APESFWNS
-190 KATYGILYPVNAEFL
+190 KATYGILYPINAEFL
-205 KEKGKNFGKVATD
+205 KEKGKDFGKVATD

-239 KANDSYWDKKNV
+239 KANDTYWDKKNV
-251 HISAVKLSFFDGKK
+251 HIKNVKLSFFDGKK

-270 KNYTDGKYNKAQLY
+270 QNYMAGKYNQAQLY
-284 PTMPYFKKVDQ
+284 PTMPYYKNVKKS
-295 KDVVWTDQDA
+295 DVIWTAQEA
-305 NTYFGMFNLNRQ
+305 TTYFGMFNLNRQ
-317 TYAHTAHDTDAKK
+317 TYKNTAHDTDAKK
-330 DATKKAILNK
+330 TATKQAVLNK
-340 DFRQAVGFAI
+340 DFRQAIGFAI

-362 AGAEKGVRNTLVP
+362 EGGEKLVRNTLVP
-375 YDFVKIAGKD
+375 YDFVTIAGKD

-391 ANLQEMDSANWSKL
+391 ADLQAIDGDVWSKL
-405 SVEQGKNGTYNVDL
+405 SVDQGKNSTYNVDL
-419 AKAAFAKAKEALK
+419 AKASFAKAKEALK
-432 AEGVDVSKENP
+432 AQGIEVSKENP
-443 IVLDSPV
+443 IILDAPV

-457 IAAAASMENSFEKA
+457 MAAAASMENSLEKA

-520 LNILSPVKGD
+520 LNILSPKQGD
-530 IATKIGIEPKVT
+530 ITIKIGLEPSVT

-547 KAAAAKE
+547 KGAAAKA
-554 AVGID
+554 AVDID
-559 TFQSLL
+559 AYQKLL
-565 DTANAITDNTDKRY
+565 DEANAITNNTDARY

-588 LIENGIIVPVYSLGA
+588 LIDNGIVTPIYSLGA
-603 APVIQNEVPFTRI
+603 VPMMQNEVPFTKI
-616 NSNSVGS
+616 DSNTVGS

-628 KYMKLGD
+628 KYRKVSD
-635 KTVKAK
+635 KTVTAK
-641 DYDKALKEWQA
+641 EYEKALKEWKA
-652 KVEEKSKAAD
+652 KVEEKSKAAT
-662 KK
+662 K

>member
-1 MGENMTKKTKLISAG
+1 MTKKTKLMGIG

-22 LGLFAA
+22 LGIFAA
-28 CGSKSESS
+28 CGNKSDSSESD
-36 KSEGKTY
+36 GKDY
-43 SYYYTTD
+43 SFYYLTD

-60 QRYTA
+60 QKYTA

-91 WDVSADGKTYTYH
+91 WDVSEDGKTYTYH

-119 AKVKPSDWVTGLK
+119 DTVKPSDWVTGLK

-139 ETLYLVSDSIVGLA
+139 ETLYLVSDSITGLA
-153 DYKSGKDKDFSK
+153 DYANGKDKDFSK

-182 EPESFWNS
+182 APESFWNS
-190 KATYGILYPVNAEFL
+190 KATYGILYPINAEFL
-205 KEKGKNFGKVATD
+205 KEKGKDFGKVATD

-239 KANDSYWDKKNV
+239 KANDTYWDKKNV
-251 HISAVKLSFFDGKK
+251 HIKNVKLSFFDGKK

-270 KNYTDGKYNKAQLY
+270 QNYMAGKYNQAQLY
-284 PTMPYFKKVDQ
+284 PTMPYYKNVKKS
-295 KDVVWTDQDA
+295 DVIWTAQEA
-305 NTYFGMFNLNRQ
+305 TTYFGMFNLNRQ
-317 TYAHTAHDTDAKK
+317 TYKNTAHDTDAKK
-330 DATKKAILNK
+330 TATKQAVLNK
-340 DFRQAVGFAI
+340 DFRQAIGFAI

-362 AGAEKGVRNTLVP
+362 EGGEKLVRNTLVP
-375 YDFVKIAGKD
+375 YDFVTIAGKD

-391 ANLQEMDSANWSKL
+391 ADLQAIDGDVWSKL
-405 SVEQGKNGTYNVDL
+405 SVDQGKNSTYNVDL
-419 AKAAFAKAKEALK
+419 AKASFAKAKEALK
-432 AEGVDVSKENP
+432 AQGIEVSKENP
-443 IVLDSPV
+443 IILDAPV

-457 IAAAASMENSFEKA
+457 IAAAASMENSLEKA

-520 LNILSPVKGD
+520 LNILSPKQGD
-530 IATKIGIEPKVT
+530 ITIKIGLEPSVT

-547 KAAAAKE
+547 KGAAAKA
-554 AVGID
+554 AVDID
-559 TFQSLL
+559 AYQKLL
-565 DTANAITDNTDKRY
+565 DEANAITNNTDARY

-588 LIENGIIVPVYSLGA
+588 LIDNGIVTPIYSLGA
-603 APVIQNEVPFTRI
+603 VPMMQNEVPFTKI
-616 NSNSVGS
+616 DSNTVGS

-628 KYMKLGD
+628 KYRKVSD
-635 KTVKAK
+635 KTVTAK
-641 DYDKALKEWQA
+641 EYEKALKEWKA
-652 KVEEKSKAAD
+652 KVEEKSKAAT
-662 KK
+662 K

>member
-1 MGENMTKKTKLISAG
+1 M
-16 LMSVAA
+16 
-22 LGLFAA
+22 
-28 CGSKSESS
+28 
-36 KSEGKTY
+36 
-43 SYYYTTD
+43 
-50 PETLDYTFSG
+50 PYTFSG
-60 QRYTA
+60 QKYTA

-91 WDVSADGKTYTYH
+91 WDVSEDGKTYTYH

-119 AKVKPSDWVTGLK
+119 DTVKPSDWVTGLK

-139 ETLYLVSDSIVGLA
+139 ETLYLVSDSITGLA
-153 DYKSGKDKDFSK
+153 DYASGKDKDFSK

-182 EPESFWNS
+182 APESFWNS
-190 KATYGILYPVNAEFL
+190 KATYGILYPINAEFL
-205 KEKGKNFGKVATD
+205 KEKGKDFGKVATD

-239 KANDSYWDKKNV
+239 KANDTYWDKKNV
-251 HISAVKLSFFDGKK
+251 HIKNVKLSFFDGKK

-270 KNYTDGKYNKAQLY
+270 QNYMAGKYNQAQLY
-284 PTMPYFKKVDQ
+284 PTMPYYKNVKKS
-295 KDVVWTDQDA
+295 DVIWTAQEA
-305 NTYFGMFNLNRQ
+305 TTYFGMFNLNRQ
-317 TYAHTAHDTDAKK
+317 TYKNTAHDTDAKK
-330 DATKKAILNK
+330 TATKQAVLNK
-340 DFRQAVGFAI
+340 DFRQAIGFAI

-362 AGAEKGVRNTLVP
+362 EGGEKLVRNTLVP
-375 YDFVKIAGKD
+375 YDFVTIAGKD

-391 ANLQEMDSANWSKL
+391 ADLQAIDGDVWSKL
-405 SVEQGKNGTYNVDL
+405 SVDQGKNSTYNVDL
-419 AKAAFAKAKEALK
+419 AKASFAKAKEALK
-432 AEGVDVSKENP
+432 AQGIEVSKENP
-443 IVLDSPV
+443 IILDAPV

-457 IAAAASMENSFEKA
+457 IAAAASMENSLEKA

-520 LNILSPVKGD
+520 LNILSPKQGD
-530 IATKIGIEPKVT
+530 ITIKIGLEPSVT

-547 KAAAAKE
+547 KGAAAKA
-554 AVGID
+554 AVDID
-559 TFQSLL
+559 AYQKLL
-565 DTANAITDNTDKRY
+565 DEANAITNNTDARY

-588 LIENGIIVPVYSLGA
+588 LIDNGIVTPIYSLGA
-603 APVIQNEVPFTRI
+603 VPMMQNEVPFTKI
-616 NSNSVGS
+616 DSNTVGS

-628 KYMKLGD
+628 KYRKVSD
-635 KTVKAK
+635 KTVTAK
-641 DYDKALKEWQA
+641 EYEKALKEWKA
-652 KVEEKSKAAD
+652 KVEEKSKAAT
-662 KK
+662 K

>member
-1 MGENMTKKTKLISAG
+1 MTKKTKLMGIG

-22 LGLFAA
+22 LGIFAA
-28 CGSKSESS
+28 CGNKSDSSESD
-36 KSEGKTY
+36 GKDY
-43 SYYYTTD
+43 SFYYLTD

-60 QRYTA
+60 QKYTA

-91 WDVSADGKTYTYH
+91 WDVSEDGKTYTYH

-119 AKVKPSDWVTGLK
+119 DTVKPSDWVTGLK
-132 HAADTNS
+132 HVADTNS
-139 ETLYLVSDSIVGLA
+139 ETLYLVSDSITGLA
-153 DYKSGKDKDFSK
+153 DYASGKDKDFSK

-182 EPESFWNS
+182 APESFWNS
-190 KATYGILYPVNAEFL
+190 KATYGILYPINAEFL
-205 KEKGKNFGKVATD
+205 KEKGKDFGKVATD

-239 KANDSYWDKKNV
+239 KANDTYWDKKNV
-251 HISAVKLSFFDGKK
+251 HIKNVKLSFFDGKK

-270 KNYTDGKYNKAQLY
+270 QNYMAGKYNQAQLY
-284 PTMPYFKKVDQ
+284 PTMPYYKNVKKS
-295 KDVVWTDQDA
+295 DVIWTAQEA
-305 NTYFGMFNLNRQ
+305 TTYFGMFNLNRQ
-317 TYAHTAHDTDAKK
+317 TYKNTAHDTDAKK
-330 DATKKAILNK
+330 TATKQAVLNK
-340 DFRQAVGFAI
+340 DFRQAIGFAI

-362 AGAEKGVRNTLVP
+362 EGGEKLVRNTLVP
-375 YDFVKIAGKD
+375 YDFVTIAGKD

-391 ANLQEMDSANWSKL
+391 ADLQAIDGDVWSKL
-405 SVEQGKNGTYNVDL
+405 SVDQGKNSTYNVDL
-419 AKAAFAKAKEALK
+419 AKASFAKAKEALK
-432 AEGVDVSKENP
+432 AQGIEVSKENP
-443 IVLDSPV
+443 IILDAPV

-457 IAAAASMENSFEKA
+457 IAAAASMENSLEKA

-520 LNILSPVKGD
+520 LNILSPKQGD
-530 IATKIGIEPKVT
+530 ITIKIGLEPSVT

-547 KAAAAKE
+547 KGAAAKA
-554 AVGID
+554 AVDID
-559 TFQSLL
+559 AYQKLL
-565 DTANAITDNTDKRY
+565 DEANAITNNTDARY

-588 LIENGIIVPVYSLGA
+588 LIDNGIVTPIYSLGA
-603 APVIQNEVPFTRI
+603 VPMMQNEVPFTKI
-616 NSNSVGS
+616 DSNTVGS

-628 KYMKLGD
+628 KYRKVSD
-635 KTVKAK
+635 KTVTAK
-641 DYDKALKEWQA
+641 EYEKALKEWKA
-652 KVEEKSKAAD
+652 KVEEKSKAAT
-662 KK
+662 K

>member
-1 MGENMTKKTKLISAG
+1 MTKKTKLMGIG

-22 LGLFAA
+22 LGIFAA
-28 CGSKSESS
+28 CGNKSDSSESD
-36 KSEGKTY
+36 GKDY
-43 SYYYTTD
+43 SFYYLTD

-60 QRYTA
+60 QKYTA

-91 WDVSADGKTYTYH
+91 WDVSEDGKTYTYH

-119 AKVKPSDWVTGLK
+119 DTVKPSDWVTGLK

-139 ETLYLVSDSIVGLA
+139 ETLYLVSDSITGLA
-153 DYKSGKDKDFSK
+153 DYASGKDKDFSK

-182 EPESFWNS
+182 APESFWNS
-190 KATYGILYPVNAEFL
+190 KATYGILYPINAEFL
-205 KEKGKNFGKVATD
+205 KEKGKDFGKVATD

-239 KANDSYWDKKNV
+239 KANDTYWDKKNV
-251 HISAVKLSFFDGKK
+251 HIKNVKLSFFDGKK

-270 KNYTDGKYNKAQLY
+270 QNYMAGKYNQAQLY
-284 PTMPYFKKVDQ
+284 PTMPYYKNVKKS
-295 KDVVWTDQDA
+295 DVIWTAQEA
-305 NTYFGMFNLNRQ
+305 TTYFGMFNLNRQ
-317 TYAHTAHDTDAKK
+317 TYKNTAHDTDAKK
-330 DATKKAILNK
+330 TATKQAVLNK
-340 DFRQAVGFAI
+340 DFRQAIGFAI

-362 AGAEKGVRNTLVP
+362 EGGEKLVRNTLVP
-375 YDFVKIAGKD
+375 YDFVTIAGKD

-391 ANLQEMDSANWSKL
+391 ADLQAIDGDVWSKL
-405 SVEQGKNGTYNVDL
+405 SVDQGKNSTYNVDL
-419 AKAAFAKAKEALK
+419 AKVSFAKAKEALK
-432 AEGVDVSKENP
+432 AQGIEVSKENP
-443 IVLDSPV
+443 IILDAPV

-457 IAAAASMENSFEKA
+457 IAAAASMENSLEKA

-520 LNILSPVKGD
+520 LNILSPKQGD
-530 IATKIGIEPKVT
+530 ITIKIGLEPSVT

-547 KAAAAKE
+547 KGAAAKA
-554 AVGID
+554 AVDID
-559 TFQSLL
+559 AYQKLL
-565 DTANAITDNTDKRY
+565 DEANAITNNTDARY

-588 LIENGIIVPVYSLGA
+588 LIDNGIVTPIYSLGA
-603 APVIQNEVPFTRI
+603 VPMMQNEVPFTKI
-616 NSNSVGS
+616 DSNTVGS

-628 KYMKLGD
+628 KYRKVSD
-635 KTVKAK
+635 KTVTAK
-641 DYDKALKEWQA
+641 EYEKALKEWKA
-652 KVEEKSKAAD
+652 KVEEKSKAAT
-662 KK
+662 K

>member
-1 MGENMTKKTKLISAG
+1 MTKKTKLMGIG

-22 LGLFAA
+22 LGIFAA
-28 CGSKSESS
+28 CGNKSDSSESD
-36 KSEGKTY
+36 GKDY
-43 SYYYTTD
+43 SFYYLTD

-60 QRYTA
+60 QKYTA

-91 WDVSADGKTYTYH
+91 WDVSEDGKTYTYH

-119 AKVKPSDWVTGLK
+119 DTVKPSDWVTGLK

-139 ETLYLVSDSIVGLA
+139 ETLYLVSDSITGLA
-153 DYKSGKDKDFSK
+153 DYASGKDKDFSK

-182 EPESFWNS
+182 APESFWNS
-190 KATYGILYPVNAEFL
+190 KATYGILYPINAEFL
-205 KEKGKNFGKVATD
+205 KEKGKDFGKVATD

-239 KANDSYWDKKNV
+239 KANDTYWDKKNV
-251 HISAVKLSFFDGKK
+251 HIKNVKLSFFDGKK

-270 KNYTDGKYNKAQLY
+270 QNYMAGKYNQAQLY
-284 PTMPYFKKVDQ
+284 PTMPYYKNVKKS
-295 KDVVWTDQDA
+295 DVIWTAQEA
-305 NTYFGMFNLNRQ
+305 TTYFGMFNLNRQ
-317 TYAHTAHDTDAKK
+317 TYKNTAHDTDAKK
-330 DATKKAILNK
+330 TATKQAVLNK
-340 DFRQAVGFAI
+340 DFRQAIGFAI

-362 AGAEKGVRNTLVP
+362 EGGEKLVRNTLVP
-375 YDFVKIAGKD
+375 YDFVTIAGKD

-391 ANLQEMDSANWSKL
+391 ADLQAIDGDVWSKL
-405 SVEQGKNGTYNVDL
+405 SVDQGKNSTYNVDL
-419 AKAAFAKAKEALK
+419 AKASFAKAKEALK
-432 AEGVDVSKENP
+432 AQGIEVSKENP
-443 IVLDSPV
+443 IILDAPV

-457 IAAAASMENSFEKA
+457 IAAAASMENSLEKA

-520 LNILSPVKGD
+520 LNILSPKQGD
-530 IATKIGIEPKVT
+530 ITIKIGLEPSVT

-547 KAAAAKE
+547 KGAAAKA
-554 AVGID
+554 AVDID
-559 TFQSLL
+559 AYQKLL
-565 DTANAITDNTDKRY
+565 DEANAITNNTDARY

-588 LIENGIIVPVYSLGA
+588 LIDNGIVTPIYSLGA
-603 APVIQNEVPFTRI
+603 VPMMQNEVPFTKI
-616 NSNSVGS
+616 DSNTVGS

-628 KYMKLGD
+628 KYRKVSD
-635 KTVKAK
+635 KTVTAKEYEKAS
-641 DYDKALKEWQA
+641 KEWKA
-652 KVEEKSKAAD
+652 KVEEKSKAAT
-662 KK
+662 K

>member
-1 MGENMTKKTKLISAG
+1 MTKKTKLMGIG

-22 LGLFAA
+22 LGIFAA
-28 CGSKSESS
+28 CGNKSDSSESD
-36 KSEGKTY
+36 GKDY
-43 SYYYTTD
+43 SFYYLTD

-60 QRYTA
+60 QKYTA

-91 WDVSADGKTYTYH
+91 WDVSEDGKTYTYH

-119 AKVKPSDWVTGLK
+119 DTVKPSDWVTGLK

-139 ETLYLVSDSIVGLA
+139 ETLYLVSDSITGLA
-153 DYKSGKDKDFSK
+153 DYASGKDKDFSK

-182 EPESFWNS
+182 APESFWNS
-190 KATYGILYPVNAEFL
+190 KATYGILYPINAEFL
-205 KEKGKNFGKVATD
+205 KEKGKDFGKVATD

-239 KANDSYWDKKNV
+239 KANDTYWDKKNV
-251 HISAVKLSFFDGKK
+251 HIKNVKLSFFDGKK

-270 KNYTDGKYNKAQLY
+270 QNYMAGKYNQAQLY
-284 PTMPYFKKVDQ
+284 STMPYYKNVKKS
-295 KDVVWTDQDA
+295 DVIWTAQEA
-305 NTYFGMFNLNRQ
+305 TTYFGMFNLNRQ
-317 TYAHTAHDTDAKK
+317 TYKNTAHDTDAKK
-330 DATKKAILNK
+330 TATKQAVLNK
-340 DFRQAVGFAI
+340 DFRQAIGFAI

-362 AGAEKGVRNTLVP
+362 EGGEKLVRNTLVP
-375 YDFVKIAGKD
+375 YDFVTIAGKD

-391 ANLQEMDSANWSKL
+391 ADLQAIDGDVWSKL
-405 SVEQGKNGTYNVDL
+405 SVDQGKNSTYNVDL
-419 AKAAFAKAKEALK
+419 AKASFAKAKEALK
-432 AEGVDVSKENP
+432 AQGIEVSKENP
-443 IVLDSPV
+443 IILDAPV

-457 IAAAASMENSFEKA
+457 IAAAASMENSLEKA

-520 LNILSPVKGD
+520 LNILSPKQGD
-530 IATKIGIEPKVT
+530 ITIKIGLEPSVT

-547 KAAAAKE
+547 KGAAAKA
-554 AVGID
+554 AVDID
-559 TFQSLL
+559 AYQKLL
-565 DTANAITDNTDKRY
+565 DEANAITNNTDARY

-588 LIENGIIVPVYSLGA
+588 LIDNGIVTPIYSLGA
-603 APVIQNEVPFTRI
+603 VPMMQNEVPFTKI
-616 NSNSVGS
+616 DSNTVGS

-628 KYMKLGD
+628 KYRKVSD
-635 KTVKAK
+635 KTVTAK
-641 DYDKALKEWQA
+641 EYEKALKEWKA
-652 KVEEKSKAAD
+652 KVEEKSKAAT
-662 KK
+662 K

>member
-1 MGENMTKKTKLISAG
+1 MTKKTKLMSIG
-16 LMSVAA
+16 LISVAA
-22 LGLFAA
+22 LGVFAA
-28 CGSKSESS
+28 CGNKSDSSESD
-36 KSEGKTY
+36 GKDY
-43 SYYYTTD
+43 SFYYKTD

-91 WDVSADGKTYTYH
+91 WDVSEDGKTYTYH
-104 IRKNV
+104 IRKDV

-119 AKVKPSDWVTGLK
+119 ATVKPSDWVTGLK

-139 ETLYLVSDSIVGLA
+139 ETLYLVSDSITGLA
-153 DYKSGKDKDFSK
+153 DYASGKNKDFSK

-182 EPESFWNS
+182 APESFWNS
-190 KATYGILYPVNAEFL
+190 KATYGILYPINAEFL
-205 KEKGKNFGKVATD
+205 KEKGKDFGKVTTD

-239 KANDSYWDKKNV
+239 KANDTYWDKKNV
-251 HISAVKLSFFDGKK
+251 HIKNVKLSFYDGKK

-270 KNYTDGKYNKAQLY
+270 KGFTDGKYNQAELF
-284 PTMPYFKKVDQ
+284 PTMPYYKNVKKS
-295 KDVVWTDQDA
+295 DVIWTAQEA
-305 NTYFGMFNLNRQ
+305 TTYFGMFNLNRQ
-317 TYAHTAHDTDAKK
+317 TYKNTAHDTDAKK
-330 DATKKAILNK
+330 TATKQAVLNK
-340 DFRQAVGFAI
+340 DFRQAIGFAI
-350 DKAKYNAQRVGE
+350 DKAKYNAQHVGE
-362 AGAEKGVRNTLVP
+362 EGGEKLVRNTLVP
-375 YDFVKIAGKD
+375 YDFVTIAGKD

-391 ANLQEMDSANWSKL
+391 SNLQAIDGDVWSKL
-405 SVEQGKNGTYNVDL
+405 SVDQGKNSTYNVDL
-419 AKAAFAKAKEALK
+419 AKASFAKAKEALK
-432 AEGVDVSKENP
+432 AQGVEVSKENP
-443 IVLDSPV
+443 IVLDAPV

-457 IAAAASMENSFEKA
+457 IAAAASMANSLDKA

-520 LNILSPVKGD
+520 LNILSPKQGD
-530 IATKIGIEPKVT
+530 ITIKIGLEPSVT

-547 KAAAAKE
+547 KGAAAKATVDIE
-554 AVGID
+554 AY
-559 TFQSLL
+559 QKLL
-565 DTANAITDNTDKRY
+565 DEANAITDNTDARY

-588 LIENGIIVPVYSLGA
+588 LIDNGIVTPIYSLGA
-603 APVIQNEVPFTRI
+603 APMMQNEVPFTKI
-616 NSNSVGS
+616 DSNTVGS

-628 KYMKLGD
+628 KYRKVSD
-635 KTVKAK
+635 KTVTAK
-641 DYDKALKEWQA
+641 EYEKALKEWKA
-652 KVEEKSKAAD
+652 KVEEKSKAAT
-662 KK
+662 K

>member
-1 MGENMTKKTKLISAG
+1 MTKMTKLMSIG

-22 LGLFAA
+22 LGVFAA
-28 CGSKSESS
+28 CGNKSDSSESD
-36 KSEGKTY
+36 GKDY
-43 SYYYTTD
+43 SFYYKTD

-91 WDVSADGKTYTYH
+91 WDVSEDGKTYTYH
-104 IRKNV
+104 IRKDV

-119 AKVKPSDWVTGLK
+119 ATVKPSDWVTGLK

-139 ETLYLVSDSIVGLA
+139 EGLYIVSDSITGLA
-153 DYKSGKDKDFSK
+153 DYASGKNKDFSK

-182 EPESFWNS
+182 APESFWNS
-190 KATYGILYPVNAEFL
+190 KATYGILYPINAEFL
-205 KEKGKNFGKVATD
+205 KEKGKDFGKVTTD

-239 KANDSYWDKKNV
+239 KANDTYWDKKNV
-251 HISAVKLSFFDGKK
+251 HIKNVKLSFYDGKK

-270 KNYTDGKYNKAQLY
+270 KGFTDGKYNQAELF
-284 PTMPYFKKVDQ
+284 PTMPYYKNVKKS
-295 KDVVWTDQDA
+295 DVIWTAQEA
-305 NTYFGMFNLNRQ
+305 TTYFGMFNLNRQ
-317 TYAHTAHDTDAKK
+317 TYKNTAHDTDAKK
-330 DATKKAILNK
+330 TATKQAVLNK
-340 DFRQAVGFAI
+340 DFRQAIGFAI

-362 AGAEKGVRNTLVP
+362 EGGEKLVRNTLVP
-375 YDFVKIAGKD
+375 YDFVTIAGKD

-391 ANLQEMDSANWSKL
+391 SNLQAIDGDVWSKL
-405 SVEQGKNGTYNVDL
+405 SVDQGKNSTYNVDL
-419 AKAAFAKAKEALK
+419 AKASFAKAKEALK
-432 AEGVDVSKENP
+432 AQGVEVSKENP
-443 IVLDSPV
+443 IVLDAPV

-457 IAAAASMENSFEKA
+457 IAAAASMANSLDKA

-520 LNILSPVKGD
+520 LNILSPKQGD
-530 IATKIGIEPKVT
+530 ITIKIGLEPSVT

-547 KAAAAKE
+547 KGAAAKATVDIE
-554 AVGID
+554 AY
-559 TFQSLL
+559 QKLL
-565 DTANAITDNTDKRY
+565 DEANAITDNTDARY

-588 LIENGIIVPVYSLGA
+588 LIDNGIVTPIYSLGA
-603 APVIQNEVPFTRI
+603 APMMQNEVPFTKI
-616 NSNSVGS
+616 DSNTVGS

-628 KYMKLGD
+628 KYRKVSD
-635 KTVKAK
+635 KTVTAK
-641 DYDKALKEWQA
+641 EYEKALKEWKA
-652 KVEEKSKAAD
+652 KVEEKSKAAT
-662 KK
+662 K